1 MDTREKLRVEM
12 CRLDNES
19 RKLRRKIEEI
29 DNRARQKEIDKWLGK
44 CIRTEYSWIKLD
56 KFNFKT
62 GRYEGT
68 EITQFGR
75 GENAM
80 IEIKINHW
88 TFESTLQEDKTKVI
102 PESIFRKKLIEV
114 RSALAKI

>member
-1 MDTREKLRVEM
+1 MEKRETIRLEM
-12 CRLDNES
+12 CRLQDEA
-19 RKLRRKIEEI
+19 RKLRKQIDAI
-29 DNRARQKEIDKWLGK
+29 DNKARQKEIDKWLGK

-56 KFNFKT
+56 RFNYDT

-75 GENAM
+75 GNGKM
-80 IEIKINHW
+80 IEVKINHW
-88 TFESTLQEDKTKVI
+88 CFESTLKEDKTKVI
-102 PESIFRKKLIEV
+102 AESIFRKKLNEA